1 MRDHTRLQ
9 AFKLAQDVAVA
20 IYGATRN
27 FPSEERY
34 GLSAQ
39 MRRCALSV
47 ASNIV
52 EGSARISIADYI
64 RFLNIAYG
72 SACELHFQV
81 SFSRKL
87 GFLMGKH
94 AQSLQANCDELARVL
109 NGLIQALRR
118 RRPR

>member
-1 MRDHTRLQ
+1 MRNHKKLQ
-9 AFKLAQDVAVA
+9 AFRLAENVALSV
-20 IYGATRN
+20 YKATSK

-39 MRRCALSV
+39 MRRSAVSV

-52 EGSARISIADYI
+52 EGSARISCADYI

-81 SFSRKL
+81 TLSRRL
-87 GFLMGKH
+87 GYLTGNH
-94 AQSLQANCDELARVL
+94 AESLHSDCDELARVL
-109 NGLIQALRR
+109 NGLLSALRQR
-118 RRPR
+118 YQR

>member
-1 MRDHTRLQ
+1 MRNHTKLQ
-9 AFKLAQDVAVA
+9 AFRLAESVALSV
-20 IYGATRN
+20 YRATKN

-52 EGSARISIADYI
+52 EGSARISRADYV

-87 GFLMGKH
+87 GILTGEH
-94 AQSLQANCDELARVL
+94 VQSLQADCDELARVL

>member
-1 MRDHTRLQ
+1 MRNHTKLQ
-9 AFKLAQDVAVA
+9 AFRLAESVALSV
-20 IYGATRN
+20 YRATKD

-52 EGSARISIADYI
+52 EGSARISHADYV

-87 GFLMGKH
+87 GILTGEH
-94 AQSLQANCDELARVL
+94 AQSLQADCDELARVL

>member
-1 MRDHTRLQ
+1 MRDHTRLL
-9 AFKLAQDVAVA
+9 AFKLAEDVALA
-20 IYGATRN
+20 IYRATRH

-52 EGSARISIADYI
+52 EGSARISGADYL

-81 SFSRKL
+81 SFSHKL
-87 GFLMGKH
+87 GFLTGEH
-94 AQSLQANCDELARVL
+94 AQSLQADCDELARVL
-109 NGLIQALRR
+109 NGLVQALRR